1 MTDERLELLEQLVA
15 LSEQHLEAARALD
28 AKRINAILARRT
40 DVMFA
45 LSVAMQD
52 GLPEDPELTE
62 LLRDGAQRLRELERR
77 TQDVATVVL
86 GALGRV
92 LPARPSTY
100 GRSGQ
105 LRS

>member
-1 MTDERLELLEQLVA
+1 MTDERLELLRQLVA
-15 LSEQHLEAARALD
+15 LSEEHLEAARALD
-28 AKRINAILARRT
+28 APRIQEIVTRRT

-52 GLPEDPELTE
+52 GLPEDPELIE
-62 LLRDGAQRLRELERR
+62 ELRDGTKRLRDLERR

-100 GRSGQ
+100 GRYGE
-105 LRS
+105 LRP